1 MWRLIPPLLLS
12 GARLLLPAGPCLAA
26 TILITDPPFNAACD
40 GVTNDVLPV
49 QAAINALADGDT
61 LLIPGLAAIGWPG
74 LSVSGL
80 NDVVIMGTAPGAG
93 FRALASNYPS
103 GLTLGPTMVRIA
115 NCQGL
120 QFLHLLLDGDGRDL
134 TPICFGACAGSRMAH
149 CEVRHLLAPPAPFNA
164 VAGITSL
171 GCTGLVLE
179 DNHVHDLLTLG
190 ADGPRGIWVGAVDT
204 SWFDSEGV
212 IRRNL
217 IEGTAGTGIAVHSG
231 YVTVDSNTV
240 RMSGGAG
247 IKVNTTQPGS
257 GGDVRLRWNTL
268 VGHAFHGIQLN
279 SYGTATLLRN
289 VLIEGNTIDSVRNSG
304 IHIFDRARDVTI
316 RGNTILRHS
325 LNNCVNGYNWGEG
338 GVYCAASVRG
348 LLIEDNVFDPEGG
361 PACGQG
367 VGIESHWYNP
377 WPLRDIRICGNTFVG
392 QLYNGVRLRATPG
405 SQSMDSVL
413 IANNLF
419 TDMGNAGIEVINSG
433 LVIGTVWSCAN
444 TNTGPAPEYAFTNYG
459 TGQMVTG
466 CADCAFDLST
476 AMPGAT
482 IGGAPGVYPNPAS
495 HAVWLPGQGPVTIR
509 DMLGRIVL
517 QTARAAASM
526 DVGVL
531 PEGTYILSRNGTCH
545 RLVVVR

>member
-1 MWRLIPPLLLS
+1 MALAV
-12 GARLLLPAGPCLAA
+12 GLPGPATHAA

-74 LSVSGL
+74 LSISGL
-80 NDVVIMGTAPGAG
+80 NDVVIMGTMSGAG
-93 FRALASNYPS
+93 FRALTDDYPS

-115 NCQGL
+115 YCHGL
-120 QFLHLLLDGDGRDL
+120 QFLHLLLDGDGRDF
-134 TPICFGACAGSRMAH
+134 TPICFAASTNCRMAH
-149 CEVRHLLAPPAPFNA
+149 CEVRDLLAAAEPAPFRA
-164 VAGITSL
+164 IAGITSL

-179 DNHVHDLLTLG
+179 DNHVHDLMTLG
-190 ADGPRGIWVGAVDT
+190 IDGPRGIWVGAADT
-204 SWFDSEGV
+204 NWYDTHG
-212 IRRNL
+212 ILRRNL
-217 IEGTAGTGIAVHSG
+217 IERTGFTGIAVHSG
-231 YVTVDSNTV
+231 FVAVDSNTV
-240 RMSGGAG
+240 RYSGGAG
-247 IKVNTTQPGS
+247 IKVNTTQPGDS
-257 GGDVRLRWNTL
+257 GDVKLRWNTL
-268 VGHAFHGIQLN
+268 VGHDFHGIQLN
-279 SYGTATLLRN
+279 SFGSTIVLHN

-304 IHIFDRARDVTI
+304 IHIFDRVRDVTI

-325 LNNCVNGYNWGEG
+325 LNNCANGYNWGAG

-348 LLIEDNVFDPEGG
+348 LLIEDNVFDPEDGS
-361 PACGQG
+361 ACGQG

-444 TNTGPAPEYAFTNYG
+444 TNTGSAPEYAFTNYG
-459 TGQMVTG
+459 TGQMVTD
-466 CADCAFDLST
+466 CSNCAFDLST
-476 AMPGAT
+476 AMPGTT

-495 HAVWLPGQGPVTIR
+495 HAVRLPGQGPVTIR
-509 DMLGRIVL
+509 DMQGRVVL
-517 QTARAAASM
+517 ETARAAASM
-526 DVGVL
+526 DVGML

-545 RLVVVR
+545 RLVIAR